1 MLRPGLRTFI
11 IIKCTV
17 NKFYRTFLKATYWR
31 TNGCAGVCA
40 CACVFGCREM
50 FVLYLALVSNNA
62 NRLDCVS
69 LLCLMREGARDLGV
83 LIELPQGAFLCG
95 EEGGN

>member
-1 MLRPGLRTFI
+1 
-11 IIKCTV
+11 
-17 NKFYRTFLKATYWR
+17 
-31 TNGCAGVCA
+31 
-40 CACVFGCREM
+40 M

-95 EEGGN
+95 EKGGN